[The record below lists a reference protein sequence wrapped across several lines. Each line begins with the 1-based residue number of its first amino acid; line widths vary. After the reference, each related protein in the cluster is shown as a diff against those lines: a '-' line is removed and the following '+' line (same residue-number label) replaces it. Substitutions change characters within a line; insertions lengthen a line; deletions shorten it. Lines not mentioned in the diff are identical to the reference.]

1 MIIKVKAKPKSKV
14 EYVNEV
20 EDGLYEVAG
29 MVAPDDGKANNKIA
43 ELLAQHFRVSKSKV
57 KLLRGA
63 SGKLKLF
70 EIVKD

>member
-14 EYVNEV
+14 EYVK

-29 MVAPDDGKANNKIA
+29 MVAPEDGKANNKIA